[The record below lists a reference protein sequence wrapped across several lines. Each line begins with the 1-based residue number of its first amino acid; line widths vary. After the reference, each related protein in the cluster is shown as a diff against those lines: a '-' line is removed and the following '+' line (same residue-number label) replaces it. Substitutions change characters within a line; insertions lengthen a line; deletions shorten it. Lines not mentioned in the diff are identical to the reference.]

1 MFEPSTNVILD
12 CAKWTGTVYCDG
24 IAYSC
29 QVTVPPSRGAET
41 WEGSLSV
48 IKCEK
53 PGGEILIEEKI
64 ICNRRFLDEY
74 VIRLLIEG
82 RVGKLAPGKV
92 LTSRMNFL
100 TWTGTGADYFPGTDG
115 RIEKGE
121 DRSFKISVN
130 LEVSLSMPSLVI
142 YSSKGDE
149 LCRIPVPLEIEEA
162 TYSARV
168 REVALIAFEK
178 FRNMKK

>member
-29 QVTVPPSRGAET
+29 QVTIPPSRGAES

-100 TWTGTGADYFPGTDG
+100 TWTGTGADYFPGTDVSKKAKTA
-115 RIEKGE
+115 RLRFPSILRCRFPCHRWLSTRQKVM
-121 DRSFKISVN
+121 SFAEFPFHWK
-130 LEVSLSMPSLVI
+130 
-142 YSSKGDE
+142 
-149 LCRIPVPLEIEEA
+149 
-162 TYSARV
+162 
-168 REVALIAFEK
+168 
-178 FRNMKK
+178 